1 MARDLYKTVI
11 VFEVLH
17 EHIMPSDM
25 DLPDI
30 VRETISGGWSG
41 SWEANTQRVTESEMA
56 DLLEAQGS
64 DPAFLLGEDW
74 DPTTYS
80 NRTPNNETDDA

>member
-25 DLPDI
+25 GLPDI
-30 VRETISGGWSG
+30 VQETLSGAWSG
-41 SWEANTQRVTESEMA
+41 AWSSNSKRVTEAEMA
-56 DLLEAQGS
+56 SFLMAQGS
-64 DPAFLLGEDW
+64 DPALLLGDGW
-74 DPTTYS
+74 NAITYT
-80 NRTPNNETDDA
+80 NRTLNRETDDE